1 MFHEDIRI
9 ISKTTFFEGATAACM
24 LARRLQV
31 YYSFYTP
38 PLKLCNYV
46 FFYYLCGVRS
56 CHRKNLVCHP
66 EELSILTSFPNYFNS
81 SYIYIKT
88 STIEYSHCLTRLL
101 ILALQ
106 TILKKINATKFIITI
121 SIYFTTHISC
131 YVTLSLI
138 SFTVGSL
145 SRHDNNRFN
154 LFYE

>member
-1 MFHEDIRI
+1 MSFFI
-9 ISKTTFFEGATAACM
+9 ICAVFGRAI
-24 LARRLQV
+24 ARTSSV
-31 YYSFYTP
+31 T
-38 PLKLCNYV
+38 LKNY
-46 FFYYLCGVRS
+46 RS
-56 CHRKNLVCHP
+56 LHLF
-66 EELSILTSFPNYFNS
+66 LIILIHHIYINII
-81 SYIYIKT
+81 YIYIKT